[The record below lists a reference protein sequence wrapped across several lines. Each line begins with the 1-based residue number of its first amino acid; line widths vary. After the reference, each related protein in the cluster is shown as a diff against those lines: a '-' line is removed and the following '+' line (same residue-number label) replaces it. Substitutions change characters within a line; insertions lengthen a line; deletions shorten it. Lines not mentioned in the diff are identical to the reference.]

1 MAVAEDFYTLLGV
14 GRTASADEIKK
25 AYRRLAR
32 ELHPDTNPDP
42 AAEERFKEVSMAYEV
57 LSDPQRRQ
65 QYDMYGDPRDRM
77 QGGGSPFDAGMGFGD
92 IFDAFFSQMGGQGP
106 GGRRRGPVAGSD
118 VEVVMDLELVEA
130 AFGAQRDLSVRLP
143 VACSECNGSGAQEG
157 SSPETCPDCGGAG
170 EVRRVRQ
177 SLLGQMVTSAPC
189 GRCGG
194 FGTVIA
200 TPCTKCR
207 GDGRV
212 TEERTLTVDI
222 PEGVEHGTTLR
233 LTDHGA
239 AGPRGGPRG
248 SLYVHLRVRED
259 ARFERDGD
267 DLHANVHVAMTQ
279 AALGATI
286 EVETLEEPTSL
297 RVQPGSQSGLVTK
310 IKGQGVPHL
319 HGRGRGDLYIH
330 LQVDTPTQLNEEQM
344 TLLGQLADLRGEA
357 IEPPEEHHGLFSKIR
372 SALS

>member
-1 MAVAEDFYTLLGV
+1 VAEDFYVQLGLS
-14 GRTASADEIKK
+14 RNASADDIKK

-42 AAEERFKEVSMAYEV
+42 LAEERFKEISMAYEV

-65 QYDMYGDPRDRM
+65 QYDAYGDPRNRM

-106 GGRRRGPVAGSD
+106 GGRRRGPVTGSD
-118 VEVVMDLELVEA
+118 VEVAMDLSLAEA
-130 AFGAQRDLSVRLP
+130 AFGAQRDLSVRIP
-143 VACSECNGSGAQEG
+143 VGCPDCLGSGAASG
-157 SSPETCPDCGGAG
+157 SAPSTCTDCGGAG

-177 SLLGQMVTSAPC
+177 SLLGQMVTSGTC

-194 FGTVIA
+194 FGSVIA
-200 TPCTKCR
+200 SPCVKCR

-212 TEERTLTVDI
+212 TEERMLSVDI
-222 PEGVEHGTTLR
+222 PQGVENGTTLR
-233 LTDHGA
+233 LSDRGA

-248 SLYVHLRVRED
+248 SLYVHLRVAND

-267 DLHANVHVAMTQ
+267 DLHTKIHVAMSQ
-279 AALGATI
+279 AALGASI
-286 EVETLEEPTSL
+286 DVATLEEPVVL
-297 RVQPGSQSGLVTK
+297 RVEPGSQSGLVTK

-319 HGRGRGDLYIH
+319 HGRGRGDLYVH
-330 LQVDTPTQLNEEQM
+330 LQVDTPSQLDEVQM
-344 TLLGQLADLRGEA
+344 TLLAQLAQQRGEA
-357 IEPPEEHHGLFSKIR
+357 IDPPEEHHGLFSKIR